1 LNEQLFKLL
10 SDSFHVFCLGLS
22 SYYGALFIVVSTSIS
37 KLNIKSERSKSMV
50 MAQTASRRSLLV
62 LLVFALSIAMI
73 AAGSLQAFPDV
84 IPLPNGFQP
93 EGIAVGRGHTFYVGS
108 IPTGA
113 IYRGDLRTGE
123 GELLVPAQSGRAAIG
138 LKYDER
144 TRLLFVA
151 GGPTGYAFI
160 YDGETGANV
169 SEIQLTT
176 AASFINDVVITQGAA
191 YFTNSQQPIL
201 YRLPLSNH
209 GELPSTP
216 IVEEIP
222 LSGDY
227 VFTPNAFNANGI
239 AATPN
244 GKTLIIVN
252 SVDGVLYNVDPGT
265 GVATR
270 IDLGGASVPNGDGIL
285 LQGKTVYVVQN
296 RLNQIAVV
304 ELNSDLTAGEIVDTI
319 TSSDFRVPTTIA
331 RFGNSLYAVNARFG
345 TPPAPDTEYEVVRVS
360 R

>member
-1 LNEQLFKLL
+1 MF
-10 SDSFHVFCLGLS
+10 FARTF
-22 SYYGALFIVVSTSIS
+22 T
-37 KLNIKSERSKSMV
+37 
-50 MAQTASRRSLLV
+50 RRSFFVFLLMM
-62 LLVFALSIAMI
+62 LSVAMI
-73 AAGSLQAFPDV
+73 AAAPAKPFPDV

-93 EGIAVGRGHTFYVGS
+93 EGIAVGQGSTFYVGS

-123 GELLVPAQSGRAAIG
+123 GEILVPAQTGRAAIG

-144 TRLLFVA
+144 TGLLFVA
-151 GGPTGYAFI
+151 GGPTGFAYI

-169 SEIQLTT
+169 AEIQLTT
-176 AASFINDVVITQGAA
+176 ADSFINDVVITRDAA
-191 YFTNSQQPIL
+191 YFTNSRQPIL
-201 YRLPLSNH
+201 YRVPLEEN
-209 GELPSTP
+209 GELPASPT
-216 IVEEIP
+216 VEEIP

-227 VFTPNAFNANGI
+227 VFIPNAFNANGI

-252 SVDGVLYNVDPGT
+252 SADGALYNVDPTT

-285 LQGKTVYVVQN
+285 LQGKTLYVVQN

-304 ELNSDLTAGEIVDTI
+304 ELNSDLTAGTI
-319 TSSDFRVPTTIA
+319 TETLTDPDFRVPTTIA
-331 RFGNSLYAVNARFG
+331 RFGNALYAVNARFG
-345 TPPAPDTEYEVVRVS
+345 TPPTPDTEYEVVRVPIN
-360 R
+360 